1 MSTFTEFAETK
12 NAADFKEIF
21 TQTLAAKVG
30 EALEAKKFEVAQN
43 FFNTE
48 EVEQVNEGPF
58 SSGAL
63 KPTQAMLD
71 KSNSIE
77 SHTTFRGKD
86 ERGTYTAK
94 LHRPAG
100 SSDHKEIS
108 RVYDTDE
115 SVDLDELDTK
125 TLKSYVNK
133 NLKSNDTSDK
143 RDTGLYRATN
153 KIAKSQATSTLDK
166 KVKTL
171 GNTSASAHKNPYEY
185 EASRSELK
193 DRGIHNF
200 AGRRTRTEEVEY
212 MDEAASDHGTESNP
226 IAVKTSRGSKIGTVH
241 YSPTGNK
248 PHGIK
253 GPHYVATHINRG
265 SYADFEG
272 KTSTQHWE
280 SPKGRSTEVRD
291 RAIRSMKRAHE
302 RVKEEVEQ
310 VEECGMS
317 SPILSKKPVWPAA
330 SKTVK
335 GIVPKASK

>member
-1 MSTFTEFAETK
+1 MNTFTEFAETK

-48 EVEQVNEGPF
+48 EVEQ
-58 SSGAL
+58 
-63 KPTQAMLD
+63 
-71 KSNSIE
+71 
-77 SHTTFRGKD
+77 
-86 ERGTYTAK
+86 
-94 LHRPAG
+94 
-100 SSDHKEIS
+100 
-108 RVYDTDE
+108 
-115 SVDLDELDTK
+115 
-125 TLKSYVNK
+125 
-133 NLKSNDTSDK
+133 
-143 RDTGLYRATN
+143 
-153 KIAKSQATSTLDK
+153 
-166 KVKTL
+166 
-171 GNTSASAHKNPYEY
+171 
-185 EASRSELK
+185 
-193 DRGIHNF
+193 
-200 AGRRTRTEEVEY
+200 

-226 IAVKTSRGSKIGTVH
+226 IVVKTPRGRKIGTVH

-248 PHGIK
+248 GHGIK
-253 GPHYVATHINRG
+253 GPHYVAVHHNHG
-265 SYADFEG
+265 PYADFEG

-280 SPKGRSTEVRD
+280 SPKGRSAEVRD
-291 RAIRSMKRAHE
+291 RAIRSMKRARE